1 MSKTVRQVFEMA
13 MSIADSLN
21 NSGQAITGDNLE
33 YQNRTPAIINLLQ
46 GELARKGKLF
56 NIIEIEYKDGYN
68 WKEVALPKDFNIASN
83 IIIDDNGT
91 QYKSV
96 EFYFEDKM
104 VEYEDEQGNIELLKE
119 KHIFL
124 QSPRQGIIKIEY
136 IPNPVYVTSI
146 DDELEVSDEV
156 CTSVLPYGL
165 TAMLFLDENSALAS
179 FCQQKFEENKDASNN
194 RLAPSVL
201 EDIKDAY
208 TNCYERGGY

>member
-68 WKEVALPKDFNIASN
+68 WKEVTLPKDFNIASN

-96 EFYFEDKM
+96 EFYFEDKW
-104 VEYEDEQGNIELLKE
+104 
-119 KHIFL
+119 
-124 QSPRQGIIKIEY
+124 
-136 IPNPVYVTSI
+136 
-146 DDELEVSDEV
+146 
-156 CTSVLPYGL
+156 
-165 TAMLFLDENSALAS
+165 
-179 FCQQKFEENKDASNN
+179 
-194 RLAPSVL
+194 
-201 EDIKDAY
+201 
-208 TNCYERGGY
+208 